1 MIGSLPDVRR
11 IGRRGYG
18 AMTMDFATAGGR
30 FKYTIMF

>member
-11 IGRRGYG
+11 IGGYG

-30 FKYTIMF
+30 FKYTIML